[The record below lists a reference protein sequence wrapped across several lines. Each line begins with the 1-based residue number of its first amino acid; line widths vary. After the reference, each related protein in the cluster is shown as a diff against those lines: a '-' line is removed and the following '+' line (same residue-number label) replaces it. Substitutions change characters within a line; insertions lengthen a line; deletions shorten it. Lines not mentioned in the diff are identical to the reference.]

1 MNEPSSTSQPLPTAA
16 AFEWLRAALM
26 SAGALLI
33 GVAIFEA
40 LRRMRG
46 D

>member
-1 MNEPSSTSQPLPTAA
+1 MNETTPQSQPVTAL
-16 AFEWLRAALM
+16 EWLRVAAM

>member
-1 MNEPSSTSQPLPTAA
+1 MNEPTPQPQPLASL
-16 AFEWLRAALM
+16 EWLRAVVM